1 MKNLY
6 YGDNLA
12 VLKRHIKDASV
23 DLVYLD
29 PPFKSNRDY
38 NVLFK
43 EKDGSEAESQIKA
56 FTDTW
61 SWSQEDILL
70 YDSLTIDPGVPE
82 RLRNT
87 LKAMYTLLGGSD
99 MMAYLVMMAPRLLEL
114 RRVMKPTASIYLH
127 CDCSASHYLKLLM
140 DAVFSP
146 ENFGNEII
154 WKRAETVKSNFGQGK
169 KTFDVNMDTLLF
181 YRMSENNTFNPP
193 FKPYSEKYITDFYK
207 FTEPG
212 TNRKYRL
219 ISMIGPGGAAK
230 GNPSYEVMGVTRYW
244 RYSREK
250 MQSLIDAGMVV
261 QTSENGVPQRKQYL
275 DEGKGV
281 VLQTLWD
288 DIPALHAQD
297 KERLGYPTQKPVA
310 LLERIIETSSNSGDT
325 VLDPFCGCGTSIYAA
340 EKTGR
345 NWIGIDITQ
354 LSIALMKGRLKN
366 AFGLTPLTK
375 EGKRADTAKTYRVKG
390 EPTTLSEAMQL
401 KEDDPH
407 QFEYWALGL
416 VGARPTEEK
425 KGADKGIDGKLFFVG
440 DNPKEL
446 ETIIIS
452 VKSGHVKRGY
462 MHELRGVIDRE
473 KAVIGVLITMEPPTK
488 NMQEE
493 VLLGGFYESK
503 TWDKKYSRL
512 QILSIE
518 DIMTGKGIEMPPINQ
533 VNATFIKAHKEHGK
547 GDSDKQT
554 ELF

>member
-1 MKNLY
+1 MKYLY
-6 YGDNLA
+6 YGDNLE

-61 SWSQEDILL
+61 SWNQDDILL
-70 YDSLTIDPGVPE
+70 YDSLTIDPAVPE

-114 RRVMKPTASIYLH
+114 LRVMKPNASIYLH

-146 ENFGNEII
+146 VNFGNEII
-154 WKRAETVKSNFGQGK
+154 WKRAETVKNNFGQGK

-181 YRMSENNTFNPP
+181 YRKSENNTFNPP
-193 FKPYSEKYITDFYK
+193 FKPYTDKYINDFYK
-207 FTEPG
+207 FTEPD
-212 TNRKYRL
+212 TKRKYRL

-250 MQSLIDAGMVV
+250 MQTLIDAGMVV

-310 LLERIIETSSNSGDT
+310 LLERIIETSSNPGDM
-325 VLDPFCGCGTSIYAA
+325 VLDPFCGCGTSVYAA

-354 LSIALMKGRLKN
+354 LSIALMKGRLNN

-375 EGKRADTAKTYRVKG
+375 ERKGADTAKTYRVKG
-390 EPTTLSEAMQL
+390 EPTTLTEAMKL
-401 KEDDPH
+401 KEDDPY

-473 KAVIGVLITMEPPTK
+473 KAVIGVLITMETPTK
-488 NMQEE
+488 NMMEE

-503 TWDKKYSRL
+503 TWDKKYGRL

-518 DIMTGKGIEMPPINQ
+518 DIMTGKGIDMPPINQ